1 LVLPRAK
8 GKRRSFRCLAAFY
21 FTLRHP
27 CLVPVAGFL
36 SDLLLDVSSLN
47 VLLGLVPFE
56 IFLLDQGQVSIAF
69 NCLRLMNLKGL
80 LSQLVLPLMPAFLV
94 LSEWLRLLLELALLL
109 LRSLVVVLGL
119 IVLVLCH
126 FVVTVV

>member
-1 LVLPRAK
+1 
-8 GKRRSFRCLAAFY
+8 
-21 FTLRHP
+21 
-27 CLVPVAGFL
+27 
-36 SDLLLDVSSLN
+36 
-47 VLLGLVPFE
+47 
-56 IFLLDQGQVSIAF
+56 
-69 NCLRLMNLKGL
+69 
-80 LSQLVLPLMPAFLV
+80 MPAFLV